1 MAMGILLLS
10 GGEKINNG
18 ERGGSLGFKLLIKF
32 YIIVLNTMHSNWSFD
47 EDIDEQESFFEA

>member
-1 MAMGILLLS
+1 MGILLLS